1 MEVVKY
7 KLKKDDLVQVI
18 AGKEKGKSGKILKI
32 DREKG
37 KVLVA
42 GLNMVKKA
50 RKPRRQGEKGGIV
63 DIEAPIDISNVM
75 LVVDG
80 KKTRVGFQVETNDKG
95 KVVKKSRVAKST
107 GKVIDVVFD
116 KTK

>member
-63 DIEAPIDISNVM
+63 DIEAPIAISNVM
-75 LVVDG
+75 IVC
-80 KKTRVGFQVETNDKG
+80 KKCGTTRIGIEGTGDK
-95 KVVKKSRVAKST
+95 KVRKCKKCGEVL
-107 GKVIDVVFD
+107 
-116 KTK
+116 

>member
-18 AGKEKGKSGKILKI
+18 TGKEKGKSGKILKI

-63 DIEAPIDISNVM
+63 DVEAPIDISNVM
-75 LVVDG
+75 IVC
-80 KKTRVGFQVETNDKG
+80 KKCGPTRIGIEGTGDK
-95 KVVKKSRVAKST
+95 KVRKCKKCGEVL
-107 GKVIDVVFD
+107 
-116 KTK
+116 

>member
-75 LVVDG
+75 IVC
-80 KKTRVGFQVETNDKG
+80 KKCGPTRIGIEGAGDK
-95 KVVKKSRVAKST
+95 KVRKCKKCGEVL
-107 GKVIDVVFD
+107 
-116 KTK
+116 

>member
-63 DIEAPIDISNVM
+63 DIEAPMDISNVM
-75 LVVDG
+75 IVC
-80 KKTRVGFQVETNDKG
+80 KKCGPTRIGIEGAGDK
-95 KVVKKSRVAKST
+95 KVRKCKKCGEVL
-107 GKVIDVVFD
+107 
-116 KTK
+116 

>member
-7 KLKKDDLVQVI
+7 KLKKDDLVQVTT
-18 AGKEKGKSGKILKI
+18 GKEKGKSGKILKI

-63 DIEAPIDISNVM
+63 DIEAPIAISNVM
-75 LVVDG
+75 IVC
-80 KKTRVGFQVETNDKG
+80 KKCGPTRIGIEGTGDK
-95 KVVKKSRVAKST
+95 KVRKCKKCGEVL
-107 GKVIDVVFD
+107 
-116 KTK
+116 

>member
-63 DIEAPIDISNVM
+63 DIEAPMDISNVM
-75 LVVDG
+75 IVC
-80 KKTRVGFQVETNDKG
+80 KKCGPTRIGIEGTGDK
-95 KVVKKSRVAKST
+95 KVRKCKKCGEVL
-107 GKVIDVVFD
+107 
-116 KTK
+116 

>member
-18 AGKEKGKSGKILKI
+18 TGKEKGKSGKILKI

-63 DIEAPIDISNVM
+63 DIEASIDISNVM
-75 LVVDG
+75 IVC
-80 KKTRVGFQVETNDKG
+80 KKCGPTRIGIEGTGDK
-95 KVVKKSRVAKST
+95 KVRKCKKCGEVL
-107 GKVIDVVFD
+107 
-116 KTK
+116 

>member
-18 AGKEKGKSGKILKI
+18 TGKEKGKSGKILKI

-75 LVVDG
+75 IVC
-80 KKTRVGFQVETNDKG
+80 KKCGPTRIGIEGTGDK
-95 KVVKKSRVAKST
+95 KVRKCKKCGEVL
-107 GKVIDVVFD
+107 
-116 KTK
+116 

>member
-1 MEVVKY
+1 MNAKFHVK
-7 KLKKDDLVQVI
+7 KGDMVFVN
-18 AGKEKGKSGKILKI
+18 AGNEKGKT
-32 DREKG
+32 G
-37 KVLVA
+37 KVLRVDHKNMRA
-42 GLNMVKKA
+42 IVEGLNMVTKHA
-50 RKPRRQGEKGGIV
+50 KPSQSNPNGGISEM
-63 DIEAPIDISNVM
+63 EAPIDISNVM

>member
-42 GLNMVKKA
+42 GLNIVKKA

-75 LVVDG
+75 IVC
-80 KKTRVGFQVETNDKG
+80 KKCGPTRIGIEGTGDK
-95 KVVKKSRVAKST
+95 KVRKCKKCGEVL
-107 GKVIDVVFD
+107 
-116 KTK
+116 

>member
-18 AGKEKGKSGKILKI
+18 TGKEKGESGKILKI

-63 DIEAPIDISNVM
+63 EIEAPIDISNVM
-75 LVVDG
+75 IVC
-80 KKTRVGFQVETNDKG
+80 KKCGPTRIGIEGTGDK
-95 KVVKKSRVAKST
+95 KVRKCKKCGEVL
-107 GKVIDVVFD
+107 
-116 KTK
+116 

>member
-1 MEVVKY
+1 MLKVK
-7 KLKKDDLVQVI
+7 KGATVEII
-18 AGKEKGKSGKILKI
+18 AGKDKGQQGKIKSVDVKNGRVI
-32 DREKG
+32 VE
-37 KVLVA
+37 
-42 GLNMVKKA
+42 GLNMVTKHA
-50 RKPRRQGEKGGIV
+50 KPSQSNPNGGISEM
-63 DIEAPIDISNVM
+63 EAPIDISNVM

-80 KKTRVGFQVETNDKG
+80 KKTRVGFQVETNDQG

>member
-7 KLKKDDLVQVI
+7 KLKKEDLVQVI

-63 DIEAPIDISNVM
+63 DIEAPMDISNVM
-75 LVVDG
+75 IVC
-80 KKTRVGFQVETNDKG
+80 KKCGPTRIGIEGTGDK
-95 KVVKKSRVAKST
+95 KVRKCKKCGEVL
-107 GKVIDVVFD
+107 
-116 KTK
+116 

>member
-18 AGKEKGKSGKILKI
+18 TGKEKGKSGKILKI

-50 RKPRRQGEKGGIV
+50 KKPRRQGEKGGIV

-75 LVVDG
+75 IVC
-80 KKTRVGFQVETNDKG
+80 KKCGPTRIGIEGTGDK
-95 KVVKKSRVAKST
+95 KVRKCKKCGEVL
-107 GKVIDVVFD
+107 
-116 KTK
+116 

>member
-1 MEVVKY
+1 
-7 KLKKDDLVQVI
+7 
-18 AGKEKGKSGKILKI
+18 
-32 DREKG
+32 
-37 KVLVA
+37 
-42 GLNMVKKA
+42 MVTKHA
-50 RKPRRQGEKGGIV
+50 KPSQSNPNGGISEM
-63 DIEAPIDISNVM
+63 EAPIDISNVM

-80 KKTRVGFQVETNDKG
+80 KKTRVGFQVETNDQG